1 LENLTKDA
9 ALIATFYG
17 KKAKLGPLLEKIKA
31 TFGDLKRYEE
41 GRELFYFDHK
51 GQEIVL
57 ERFTVAG
64 NPAHDTEFVQL
75 SLNEPGP
82 ASEAWGKLLQRLES
96 CDLKALLATF
106 SDQDYFWG
114 YSLVYQAVSDQLAPA
129 EALPLLGPV
138 MRGSY
143 TPEIRLQPLATTKVL
158 EGGGEV
164 WLMDVPL
171 TGKGLEAATV
181 YGAIVTPEQ
190 NDALNKL
197 LCGKGAPLLIPDLIA
212 HKGYYHIRQ
221 YQRKEWRTG
230 YKEAVKK
237 LRTSAGEAI
246 YQQVLGSEAKNLEQL
261 KQTFAVLPN
270 LLNHLDPLLTIL
282 SMQQYNYDMWPINAD
297 LKPILDYHRRHLGN
311 GLAELKVL
319 REMGENALKVT
330 NTALKFVQ
338 TEQDQMREQ
347 REHNLERL
355 LTFCG
360 LAIGLSQIFTLGVVC
375 DFLVFLAAIT
385 HSNLPLTCS
394 NPPFWVVFPQ
404 IVLILALT
412 IGFFYLIKLGKKWYE
427 GMQRK

>member
-1 LENLTKDA
+1 
-9 ALIATFYG
+9 
-17 KKAKLGPLLEKIKA
+17 
-31 TFGDLKRYEE
+31 
-41 GRELFYFDHK
+41 
-51 GQEIVL
+51 
-57 ERFTVAG
+57 
-64 NPAHDTEFVQL
+64 
-75 SLNEPGP
+75 
-82 ASEAWGKLLQRLES
+82 
-96 CDLKALLATF
+96 
-106 SDQDYFWG
+106 
-114 YSLVYQAVSDQLAPA
+114 
-129 EALPLLGPV
+129 
-138 MRGSY
+138 
-143 TPEIRLQPLATTKVL
+143 
-158 EGGGEV
+158 
-164 WLMDVPL
+164 MDVPL